1 MFSWGFEPLSD
12 AGAATEELFMKAT
25 QARALSCFL
34 LISTLLALP
43 ASAQCDPTEV
53 TKIVPDDGQ
62 ANALFGRW
70 ATMENGVAVIAAPFD
85 GSGSAYVFRSTGGV
99 WSQEAKLVP
108 DDPSQGSLFGFG
120 VALTGDFALVGAP
133 SFDAHGKDGTGSAF
147 VFRNVG
153 GTWTQDAQLSVRRPF
168 ANFGFSVAANEGT
181 LLVGADSDNAL
192 AGSAT
197 LFRRNDV
204 RWVNRGTLERS
215 DPQSNDLFGTS
226 VALDGRV
233 AVVGADQAY
242 SNGEMTG
249 TAYVFRRYGDTYVQE
264 AKLEPSDGRSGD
276 QFGISVAIDGEVAV
290 VGAWAHPAAYVYRRT
305 PSGWIEEA
313 KLTYPS
319 AAAFGT
325 SVAVRGD
332 VVLVGAPHTIDA
344 GLFSGAAYL
353 FRFDGTSWSEGI
365 RIVPDDAAA
374 YQQFGSAVALDGDVA
389 LIGAFND
396 SAPAE
401 FSGSA
406 YVFDVSSCNTS
417 R

>member
-1 MFSWGFEPLSD
+1 MQ
-12 AGAATEELFMKAT
+12 AT

-34 LISTLLALP
+34 LMSTLLALP
-43 ASAQCDPTEV
+43 AAAQCDPTQV
-53 TKIVPDDGQ
+53 TKLVPDDGQ

-85 GSGSAYVFRSTGGV
+85 GSGSAYVFRSEGGV

-108 DDPSQGSLFGFG
+108 DDPSEGTLFGFG

-133 SFDAHGKDGTGSAF
+133 NFAAHGKDGTGSAF
-147 VFRNVG
+147 VFRSDG
-153 GTWTQDAQLSVRRPF
+153 GTWTKDAQLSVKRPF
-168 ANFGFSVAANEGT
+168 VNFGFSVAANEGT
-181 LLVGADSDNAL
+181 LLVGADSANNL

-197 LFRRNDV
+197 VFRRNDD
-204 RWVNRGTLERS
+204 RWVNRGTLLPS
-215 DPQSNDLFGTS
+215 DPHTNDLFGTS

-233 AVVGADQAY
+233 AVVGADQAF
-242 SNGEMTG
+242 SNGKMTG
-249 TAYVFRRYGDTYVQE
+249 TAYVFRRHGGTYVQE
-264 AKLEPSDGRSGD
+264 AKLEPSDGNDGD

-290 VGAWAHPAAYVYRRT
+290 VGAWNHPAAYVYRHT
-305 PSGWIEEA
+305 SSGWNEEV

-319 AAAFGT
+319 ALSFGT

-332 VVLVGAPHTIDA
+332 VVLVGAPHASDV
-344 GLFSGAAYL
+344 GNLSGAAYL

-374 YQQFGSAVALDGDVA
+374 SQQFGSAVALDGDVA

-396 SAPAE
+396 SAPAAY
-401 FSGSA
+401 SGSA